1 MFSLLYDAW
10 LSWLPLLV
18 KLQVQICFFFQ
29 NQVFRVVCKQ
39 KHYNIFC
46 LILNST
52 KKQNTPLFYSV
63 TQPCYRPDIKIR
75 LFHNPTEN
83 SIPKLTLFSLLSK
96 CSNRG
101 IQTTLGEY
109 KPHLSRD
116 MFWSLCLFL
125 HMKGNGYLLKCQSY
139 EKWYQMDAIEPKVL
153 CSRVSPEWNETNCNK
168 KEWVLF
174 LSEVKFLLILIL
186 CMAGNT
192 TNLVFLLGIHLGGF
206 PAGSCIIL

>member
-1 MFSLLYDAW
+1 MRRVRTLDFT
-10 LSWLPLLV
+10 V
-18 KLQVQICFFFQ
+18 CFFFFQ
-29 NQVFRVVCKQ
+29 NQVFGVVRKQ
-39 KHYNIFC
+39 KLYNIFC

-52 KKQNTPLFYSV
+52 KKQNTPLSYSV
-63 TQPCYRPDIKIR
+63 AQPCYRPHIKIE

-83 SIPKLTLFSLLSK
+83 SIPKLTLFCLLSK

-109 KPHLSRD
+109 MPHLSRD

-153 CSRVSPEWNETNCNK
+153 CSRVCIFYDFNKNIK
-168 KEWVLF
+168 KEYWQRLKDF
-174 LSEVKFLLILIL
+174 SCVKSFTWMKWDKL
-186 CMAGNT
+186 
-192 TNLVFLLGIHLGGF
+192 
-206 PAGSCIIL
+206 

>member
-1 MFSLLYDAW
+1 MF
-10 LSWLPLLV
+10 
-18 KLQVQICFFFQ
+18 FFFQ
-29 NQVFRVVCKQ
+29 NQVFFVCKQ
-39 KHYNIFC
+39 KLYNIFC

-52 KKQNTPLFYSV
+52 KKQNTYSSFLLGY
-63 TQPCYRPDIKIR
+63 TTLLSGRSRYKIR
-75 LFHNPTEN
+75 LFHNPTEI
-83 SIPKLTLFSLLSK
+83 SIHKLTLFCLLSK

-153 CSRVSPEWNETNCNK
+153 CSRVCIFYDFNKNIK
-168 KEWVLF
+168 KEYWQRLKDF
-174 LSEVKFLLILIL
+174 SCVKSFTWMKWDKL
-186 CMAGNT
+186 
-192 TNLVFLLGIHLGGF
+192 
-206 PAGSCIIL
+206 